1 MKKIYFEKTV
11 KADRNKVFQIVTD
24 YESLQDLMPQYF
36 SSINV
41 RSTRGN
47 VSVIEQHVQLGG
59 KELVM
64 MTKHVKKEPELHD
77 VYVIGGDAK
86 GSHISEKY
94 EQIPKGTKI
103 TVEADIKLKG
113 IMKVI
118 GIFGKNKIEET
129 LVEIMDEFAKIAEH

>member
-1 MKKIYFEKTV
+1 LKKISFEKTV
-11 KADRNKVFQIVTD
+11 KAKRDKVFKIVTD
-24 YESLQDLMPQYF
+24 YESFQKLLPQYF
-36 SSINV
+36 TSVRI

-47 VSVIEQHVQLGG
+47 VSVVEEHIKLAG

-77 VYVIGGDAK
+77 VFVIGGDGK

-94 EQIPKGTKI
+94 EEIPKGTKI

-113 IMKVI
+113 IMKI
-118 GIFGKNKIEET
+118 AGFLGQSKIENS
-129 LVEIMDEFAKIAEH
+129 LIEIMDEFAKIAEN

>member
-11 KADRNKVFQIVTD
+11 KAKREKVFKIVTN
-24 YESLQDLMPQYF
+24 YEAFQKLLPKYF
-36 SSINV
+36 VSVRV

-47 VSVIEQHVQLGG
+47 VSVVEEHINLAG

-77 VYVIGGDAK
+77 VFVIGGDGK

-94 EQIPKGTKI
+94 EEIPKGTKI

-113 IMKVI
+113 ILKLA
-118 GIFGKNKIEET
+118 GFLGKSRIENS
-129 LVEIMDEFAKIAEH
+129 LVEIMDEFAKIVEN